1 MRGAILIDLH
11 KSRNN
16 KLPGTV
22 LADLCFCVCAC
33 VLCAIGKHNRLDG
46 KMMQHGMILV
56 MIVLLMMVQL
66 SSWFANGQHARATI
80 NDFVAK
86 ATKKIDKTLVKKKL
100 EENAKKAQK
109 RK

>member
-1 MRGAILIDLH
+1 
-11 KSRNN
+11 
-16 KLPGTV
+16 
-22 LADLCFCVCAC
+22 
-33 VLCAIGKHNRLDG
+33 
-46 KMMQHGMILV
+46 
-56 MIVLLMMVQL
+56 MIVLLVMVQL

-109 RK
+109 PEYRRRTYAEQKAAAAEKKARGKAKMKRKPIRSATRVT